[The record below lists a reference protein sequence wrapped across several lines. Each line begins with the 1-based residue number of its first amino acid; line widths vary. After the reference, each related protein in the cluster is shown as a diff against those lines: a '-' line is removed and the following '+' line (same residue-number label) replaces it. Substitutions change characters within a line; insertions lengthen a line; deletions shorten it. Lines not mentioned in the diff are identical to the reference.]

1 MGRAQKLKQQRKE
14 EELKRKEAER
24 KDTYRRITLVVVT
37 VLTIAVTV
45 FLVLLVNYLKK
56 EEEPMT
62 YEEAL
67 ALDQGVSTVQD
78 EVGVSNLA
86 GAVGMA
92 KPSDPETQE
101 PIPDSATSQ
110 FYIIK
115 EAAPEETAFL
125 DNYFTIFGEVTEG
138 MEVVNSL
145 VAGDDLFK
153 AEIRETEDEEA
164 GSIKEWVLE
173 TNKGNI
179 VIRLLTEEAPLTTQH
194 IIDLTERGFYD
205 ELKWYR
211 VEDFVVQTGSHIQ
224 TLESMEPVEPV
235 EPTQPGQPI
244 EPIEIPSEGEPIE
257 IPTEGG

>member
-1 MGRAQKLKQQRKE
+1 LGRAQKLKQQRKE

-24 KDTYRRITLVVVT
+24 KDIYRRITLVVIT
-37 VLTIAVTV
+37 VLTIALTV
-45 FLVLLVNYLKK
+45 FLVLLVNYLKR

-67 ALDQGVSTVQD
+67 ALDQSVSAVQD
-78 EVGVSNLA
+78 EVGVSNLP

-101 PIPDSATSQ
+101 PVPDSATSQ

-125 DNYFTIFGEVTEG
+125 DSYFTIFGEVTEG
-138 MEVVNSL
+138 MDVVNSL
-145 VAGDDLFK
+145 VVGDDLLK
-153 AEIRETEDEEA
+153 AEIRETEDGEA

-194 IIDLTERGFYD
+194 IIDLTERGFYE

-257 IPTEGG
+257 IP

>member
-24 KDTYRRITLVVVT
+24 KDIYRRITLVVIT
-37 VLTIAVTV
+37 VLTIALTV
-45 FLVLLVNYLKK
+45 FLVLLVNYLKR

-67 ALDQGVSTVQD
+67 ALDQSVSAVQD
-78 EVGVSNLA
+78 EVGVSNLP

-101 PIPDSATSQ
+101 PVPDSATSQ

-125 DNYFTIFGEVTEG
+125 DSYFTIFGEVTEG
-138 MEVVNSL
+138 MDVVNSL
-145 VAGDDLFK
+145 VVGDDLLK
-153 AEIRETEDEEA
+153 AEIRETEDGEA

-194 IIDLTERGFYD
+194 IIDLTERGFYE

-257 IPTEGG
+257 IP

>member
-1 MGRAQKLKQQRKE
+1 LGRAQKLKQQRKE

-24 KDTYRRITLVVVT
+24 KDIYRRITLVVIT
-37 VLTIAVTV
+37 VLTIALTV
-45 FLVLLVNYLKK
+45 FLVLLVNYLKR

-67 ALDQGVSTVQD
+67 ALDQSVSAVQD
-78 EVGVSNLA
+78 EVGVSNLP

-92 KPSDPETQE
+92 KPCAPETQE
-101 PIPDSATSQ
+101 PVPDSATSQ

-125 DNYFTIFGEVTEG
+125 DSYFTIFGEVTEG
-138 MEVVNSL
+138 MDVVNSL
-145 VAGDDLFK
+145 VVGDDLLK
-153 AEIRETEDEEA
+153 AEIRETEDGEA

-194 IIDLTERGFYD
+194 IIDLTERGFYE

-257 IPTEGG
+257 IP

>member
-1 MGRAQKLKQQRKE
+1 LGRAQKLKQQRKE

-24 KDTYRRITLVVVT
+24 KDIYRRITLVVIT
-37 VLTIAVTV
+37 VLTIALTV
-45 FLVLLVNYLKK
+45 FLVLLVNYLKR

-67 ALDQGVSTVQD
+67 ALDQSVSAVQD
-78 EVGVSNLA
+78 EVGVSNLP

-101 PIPDSATSQ
+101 PVPDSAPSQ

-125 DNYFTIFGEVTEG
+125 DSYFTIFGEVTEG
-138 MEVVNSL
+138 MDVVNSL
-145 VAGDDLFK
+145 VVGDDLLK
-153 AEIRETEDEEA
+153 AEIRETEDGEA

-194 IIDLTERGFYD
+194 IIDLTERGFYE

-257 IPTEGG
+257 IP